1 MTDTICRKSMQRCLT
16 PGMCAPHGGC
26 HDQATGGPEAAAA
39 IATLTAMGFAYN
51 GGQRWK
57 PPLGQKPDFD
67 LIDQLRCQLEV
78 SEDTRQLL
86 RKCLAQA
93 ESELDA
99 LRAAPKYPIS
109 HGTNIIQFGEET
121 FLWYDEAGLQG
132 GVTYTL
138 KSAEAAL
145 LRYVERL
152 NPSPRPDGRPAGC
165 CCPPP
170 GHTGIWAGAMCPVHQ
185 GLRRQVL

>member
-1 MTDTICRKSMQRCLT
+1 MTDMTCRKSMQRCQT

-26 HDQATGGPEAAAA
+26 ADKAPGSPEAAAA
-39 IATLTAMGFAYN
+39 IATLTAMGYAYN

-57 PPLGQKPDFD
+57 PPIGQKPDFD
-67 LIDQLRCQLEV
+67 LIDQLRTQLEV

-93 ESELDA
+93 ESELDE
-99 LRAAPKYPIS
+99 LRAKLAAPQPFQRCTILK
-109 HGTNIIQFGEET
+109 
-121 FLWYDEAGLQG
+121 DAD
-132 GVTYTL
+132 VTYST
-138 KSAEAAL
+138 SSQP
-145 LRYVERL
+145 YT
-152 NPSPRPDGRPAGC
+152 RPAGC

-185 GLRRQVL
+185 GLRRLTL